1 MKAALLALVI
11 PFTQRVNTPA
21 PPHFDISITAKGF
34 EPASVT
40 VPAKTPLALVFTR
53 KTERT
58 CTKTVV
64 IPLDD
69 GTKIERE
76 LPLDKPVEID
86 VTFAKAGTLGYACG
100 MNMTKGTIVIR

>member
-1 MKAALLALVI
+1 MKALLLALAI
-11 PFTQRVNTPA
+11 PFAQA
-21 PPHFDISITAKGF
+21 PKPHFDIRVTEKGF

-40 VPAKTPLALVFTR
+40 VPARTPLALVFTR

-58 CTKTVV
+58 CAKTIV

-76 LPLDKPVEID
+76 LPLDKPVQIE
-86 VTFAKAGTLGYACG
+86 VTFAKAGKLGYACT
-100 MNMTKGTIVIR
+100 MNMTKGTIVVQ